1 MRPKKKD
8 KDRSK
13 SKGRRFSIRGTE
25 FIQFLAALAILLGVS
40 RSWKHSCTLKL
51 KQRPLPLLLFFSFF
65 NGIRLS
71 WSDFCVGLKY
81 SKVETYVCLKCSR
94 SLHWGFYVLWFLL
107 TFVMLFVRE
116 QDNTIQYNTIIQFH
130 MQENTL
136 SCSKYLFP
144 SWNAIFP
151 PFCVCVQHS
160 GYYFQILWAI
170 RDTCEKSYIF

>member
-1 MRPKKKD
+1 MNCTRQNTVAIAWQ
-8 KDRSK
+8 
-13 SKGRRFSIRGTE
+13 GVEYIRVPSNWSNNLCLC
-25 FIQFLAALAILLGVS
+25 F
-40 RSWKHSCTLKL
+40 C
-51 KQRPLPLLLFFSFF
+51 FFAFF

-107 TFVMLFVRE
+107 PFVMLFVRE